1 MVRKGDGV
9 PRAQPQPP
17 RMQPPPCPTCASAD
31 VIPILWGEPS
41 PEAEEDAKA
50 GRIILAGCVVCDD
63 DPEWHC
69 KRCGKDF
76 GRMATQLGV

>member
-1 MVRKGDGV
+1 
-9 PRAQPQPP
+9 
-17 RMQPPPCPTCASAD
+17 

-50 GRIILAGCVVCDD
+50 GRIVLAGCVVCDD